1 MTTAFSLI
9 YVTFPDDE
17 TALSVG
23 RAVVSERLAACAN
36 ILGRI
41 LSVYWWDGRIN
52 EEGEVALLFKTRA
65 DLSALLIDRVRA
77 LHPYTCPCIVS
88 VPIGDGNPAFLE
100 WLAAETMPAPYGR
113 AADPG
118 MAEPSA
124 YPDSSTG

>member
-23 RAVVSERLAACAN
+23 RTVVTERLAACAN

-41 LSVYWWDGRIN
+41 LSVYWWDGRVN
-52 EEGEVALLFKTRA
+52 QEGEVALLFKTRA

-100 WLAAETMPAPYGR
+100 WLAAETMPAPCGR
-113 AADPG
+113 ADGPG